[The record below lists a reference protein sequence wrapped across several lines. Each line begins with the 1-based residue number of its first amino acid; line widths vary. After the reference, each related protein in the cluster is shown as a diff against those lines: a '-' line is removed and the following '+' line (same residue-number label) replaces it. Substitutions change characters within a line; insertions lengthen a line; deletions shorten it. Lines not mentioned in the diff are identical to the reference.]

1 MYARRPLP
9 VLVAAALGVA
19 AGGALA
25 EPAGPAVLQGSATVV
40 NAARVT
46 TITPA
51 TASTLIRWQGFNLV
65 PGDTAR
71 FNQAA
76 GGTVFNQVVPG
87 GAFALGG
94 SLESAGRVV
103 FLNGSVATGAGLGI
117 AGMNLDLAALNR
129 STLKLERADAAAPIR
144 APQETLAGQA
154 LATLSEG
161 RVFVLGEDK
170 ASVST
175 SASGAV
181 LLAPGRTVQLADVRY
196 PNLRVEIAAPA
207 GGSLDLSA
215 LLARSGQIFASL
227 LSVRNAPGRRSESP
241 AVQLADKGATEAMPL
256 VYALAAMSRTDAVEG
271 LSRELLALIPDPAAV
286 ARADALRLAIQQV
299 LDEPAGIATAAAPA
313 PAPAAPVQVAAAAPI
328 VAIGLDEDR
337 AALPALLAAR
347 LRSTEELQAPAMAV
361 AAVGPEEDAMRL
373 PALAGWA
380 AGESVQAPVLVAAL
394 GPDEDRGAL
403 PASWSARLL
412 AIELHEPSVPDIVAV
427 GPDEDRLAL
436 PASVQSRLAS
446 TEVLQQP
453 ALVAVAV
460 LAAPLLVA
468 EAAPVPAL
476 AASPVPAPAP
486 AIVAAAAAVPV
497 PAAPQPKA
505 VAPVPVASVALAE
518 VPRPSA
524 PAPATSAATS
534 AATSPAPSVAAPAP
548 AVQLA
553 VVSQPVVP
561 VPASVASAAA
571 AAADGGPVRL
581 ARVERRLPMIMID
594 RKGGIFHM

>member
-25 EPAGPAVLQGSATVV
+25 EPAGPAVLQGSATVGT
-40 NAARVT
+40 AGRVT
-46 TITPA
+46 TVTPA

-76 GGTVFNQVVPG
+76 GSTVFNQVVPG

-117 AGMNLDLAALNR
+117 SGMNLDLAALNR
-129 STLKLERADAAAPIR
+129 STLKLERADPAAPLR
-144 APQETLAGQA
+144 APRETLAGQA

-227 LSVRNAPGRRSESP
+227 VSVRNAPGRRSESP
-241 AVQLADKGATEAMPL
+241 VVQLADKGATEAMPL

-271 LSRELLALIPDPAAV
+271 LSSELLALIPDPAAV

-313 PAPAAPVQVAAAAPI
+313 PAPAAPLQVAAAAPI

-446 TEVLQQP
+446 AEVLQQP

-460 LAAPLLVA
+460 PAALLSVA

-561 VPASVASAAA
+561 VPASVASATSAA
-571 AAADGGPVRL
+571 PDGGPVRL

-594 RKGGIFHM
+594 RKGGIFHT